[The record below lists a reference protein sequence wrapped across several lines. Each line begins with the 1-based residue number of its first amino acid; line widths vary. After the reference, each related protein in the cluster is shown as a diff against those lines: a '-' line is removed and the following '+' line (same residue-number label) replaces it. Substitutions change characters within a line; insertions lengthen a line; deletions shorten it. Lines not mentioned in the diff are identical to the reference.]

1 MANVIINVYICTPK
15 TEPDEIVFNKA
26 LVSISTII
34 KIKLNIFFLSKIGMK
49 KNRFLL
55 LAAIA
60 VLFAS
65 CGGQQGNMG
74 DNEYAVRTIG
84 TQSTELQTSYPATIR
99 GVQDVEIRPK
109 VSGFIT
115 KLCVK
120 EGQSVKKGQ
129 LLFEIDNVTYQAA
142 VRQAKAAVNSA
153 EAQLNTAKLTYE
165 NNQKLFAN
173 NVIGTYELQSSKNN
187 YENARAALAQA
198 KANYVSAKQ
207 NLDFCYVTSP
217 ANGVVGNLPYRVG
230 ALVSSS
236 SAEPLTTV
244 SDINTMQVYFS
255 MTEKDMLDLTK
266 TKGGLHAAI
275 SEYPPVKL
283 MLADGTTYNHEGKVA
298 AVSGVIDQ
306 STGSVSIRAD
316 FPNPEHLLKSGG
328 SGSIVVPH
336 VSSSAIVI
344 PQDAVAQVQDRY
356 FVYILGSDNK
366 VKYSPVTVNPDND
379 GKSYIIESGLKVG
392 DKIVISGIT
401 TLKDGMQI
409 TPITEAQYQEKLKKT
424 SKMGAHQ
431 NDLNKLKEDLTK

>member
-1 MANVIINVYICTPK
+1 
-15 TEPDEIVFNKA
+15 
-26 LVSISTII
+26 
-34 KIKLNIFFLSKIGMK
+34 MK

-55 LAAIA
+55 LAAVA

-65 CGGQQGNMG
+65 CGGQKGKMG
-74 DNEYAVRTIG
+74 DNEYAVRTIE

-109 VSGFIT
+109 ISGFIT

-120 EGQSVKKGQ
+120 EGQVVRKGQ

-153 EAQLNTAKLTYE
+153 KAQLNTSKLTYE

-173 NVIGTYELQSSKNN
+173 NVIGTYELQSSKNA
-187 YENARAALAQA
+187 YANAQAALAQA
-198 KANYVSAKQ
+198 QANYVSAKQ

-217 ANGVVGNLPYRVG
+217 ADGVVGDLPYRVG

-236 SAEPLTTV
+236 STQPLTTI
-244 SDINTMQVYFS
+244 SNISTMQVYFS
-255 MTEKDMLDLTK
+255 MTEKDLLDMTK
-266 TKGGLHAAI
+266 EKGGLHAAI

-283 MLADGTTYNHEGKVA
+283 QLADGTTYGHQGKVA

-306 STGSVSIRAD
+306 STGSVSMRAD
-316 FPNPEHLLKSGG
+316 FPNPEQLLKSGG
-328 SGSIVVPH
+328 SGYIVVTH
-336 VSSSAIVI
+336 VASNAIVI

-356 FVYILGSDNK
+356 FVYVLGKDNK
-366 VKYSPVTVNPDND
+366 VKYTSVTVNPDND
-379 GKSYIIESGLKVG
+379 GKNYIIESGLKTG
-392 DKIVISGIT
+392 DRIVVQGIT

-409 TPITEAQYQEKLKKT
+409 TPITEAQYKEKLKKT
-424 SKMGAHQ
+424 SQMGAHQ

>member
-1 MANVIINVYICTPK
+1 
-15 TEPDEIVFNKA
+15 
-26 LVSISTII
+26 
-34 KIKLNIFFLSKIGMK
+34 
-49 KNRFLL
+49 
-55 LAAIA
+55 
-60 VLFAS
+60 
-65 CGGQQGNMG
+65 MG

-99 GVQDVEIRPK
+99 GVQDVEIRPM

-115 KLCVK
+115 KMYVK
-120 EGQSVKKGQ
+120 EGQTVKKGQ
-129 LLFEIDNVTYQAA
+129 VLFEINKVTYEAA
-142 VRQAKAAVNSA
+142 ARQAKAAVNSA
-153 EAQLNTAKLTYE
+153 EAQLNTSKLTYE

-187 YENARAALAQA
+187 YENAVAALAQA

-217 ANGVVGNLPYRVG
+217 ANGVVGDLPYRVG
-230 ALVSSS
+230 ALVSAS

-255 MTEKDMLDLTK
+255 MTEKDVLDLTK

-275 SEYPPVKL
+275 SEYPAVQLK
-283 MLADGTTYNHEGKVA
+283 LADGTTYNHEGKVA

-306 STGSVSIRAD
+306 ATGSVSMRAD

-328 SGSIVVPH
+328 SGYIVVPH
-336 VSSSAIVI
+336 VAANAIVI

-356 FVYILGSDNK
+356 FVYILGGDNK

-379 GKSYIIESGLKVG
+379 GKSYIIESGLKAG
-392 DKIVISGIT
+392 DKIVISGI
-401 TLKDGMQI
+401 KDAKAKLNAENPDNVMDSPLAIFAQ
-409 TPITEAQYQEKLKKT
+409 PQYQSSEKPLSRENWQYVAQQFADQFANRT
-424 SKMGAHQ
+424 AIGVHIHQ
-431 NDLNKLKEDLTK
+431 FAAGHTLRIGFGHASDQAQGSGVRFSLRGGEHLAAECF